1 MESSISICR
10 RELRRLLFYALS
22 GNNGPRRPYGI
33 CALVINIPSIL
44 LSDSSEIYVT
54 YLFFLVLRDA
64 FFFYES
70 IYFRTSA
77 QRECNYVAVDIWFYI
92 YIYLSIVR
100 GIFYG
105 KLLLFSLL
113 MNCYYEE
120 KTSICVLC

>member
-64 FFFYES
+64 FFF
-70 IYFRTSA
+70 FTSRYTFVPRRNGNA
-77 QRECNYVAVDIWFYI
+77 IMWLLIFGFIYI
-92 YIYLSIVR
+92 YI
-100 GIFYG
+100 
-105 KLLLFSLL
+105 
-113 MNCYYEE
+113 
-120 KTSICVLC
+120 